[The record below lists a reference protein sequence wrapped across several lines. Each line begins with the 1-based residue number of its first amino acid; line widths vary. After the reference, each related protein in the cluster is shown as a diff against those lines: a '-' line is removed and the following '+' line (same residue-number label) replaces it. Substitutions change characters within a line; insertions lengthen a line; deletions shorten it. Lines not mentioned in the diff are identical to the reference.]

1 VPPWPPLWAGL
12 KEEWFFADIEIRGR
26 ERLLGAVE
34 EMFAAIG
41 IVVVLVAVIGGF
53 LVEKGN
59 LSVLIQP
66 AEVLIIFGSA
76 LGSLII
82 SSHGKM
88 LGLIMGNLARIFSAK
103 ATSRET
109 YLELL
114 LLLYQLFTKVR
125 KQGLLSIE
133 GDVENPEKSEVFS
146 RFPAILADKAVLNFI
161 CDNFRVIVSTNMPP
175 HELEALLDI
184 DIEAQQH
191 EALLPSTAVAKVADA
206 LPGLGI
212 VAAVLGVVL
221 TMGKISEPPEVLGHS
236 IGAALV
242 GTFLG
247 VLSCYGFVGPLATRL
262 EHIAKDREV
271 VLQVIKTALVAFVGD
286 AAPRIAVESGRRA
299 IPNGERPTFLEL
311 EEAIKKWKQKT

>member
-1 VPPWPPLWAGL
+1 ML
-12 KEEWFFADIEIRGR
+12 
-26 ERLLGAVE
+26 
-34 EMFAAIG
+34 AAIG
-41 IVVVLVAVIGGF
+41 IGVVLVAVLGGF
-53 LVEKGN
+53 LIEKGN

-76 LGSLII
+76 AGSLVI

-88 LGLIMGNLARIFSAK
+88 LGMIAGNLARIFSAS

-133 GDVENPEKSEVFS
+133 ADVEDPSKSEVFS
-146 RFPAILADKAVLNFI
+146 RFPKIMADKTALEFI

-175 HELEALLDI
+175 HELDSLLDI

-191 EALLPSTAVAKVADA
+191 EAMLPSSAVAKVADA

-262 EHIAKDREV
+262 EHIAKDGETK
-271 VLQVIKTALVAFVGD
+271 LQVIKTALVAFLGD

-299 IPNGERPTFLEL
+299 IPNGERPSFLEL
-311 EEAIKKWKQKT
+311 EEAIKQWKQKT

>member
-1 VPPWPPLWAGL
+1 
-12 KEEWFFADIEIRGR
+12 
-26 ERLLGAVE
+26 
-34 EMFAAIG
+34 MFAAIG
-41 IVVVLVAVIGGF
+41 FFVVLVSVVGGF

-66 AEVLIIFGSA
+66 AEGMIILGSA

-82 SSHGKM
+82 SSHGKT
-88 LGLIMGNLARIFSAK
+88 LRLIFANASRVFTTK
-103 ATSRET
+103 AASKEA

-133 GDVENPEKSEVFS
+133 ADVEEPSKSEVFA
-146 RFPAILADKAVLNFI
+146 RFPTILADRPALDFI
-161 CDNFRVIVSTNMPP
+161 CDNFRVIVSTNMPA
-175 HELEALLDI
+175 HELETLLDI

-191 EALLPSTAVAKVADA
+191 EAVLPSAAIAKVADA

-262 EHIAKDREV
+262 EHIAKDREIMF
-271 VLQVIKTALVAFVGD
+271 QVIKTALVAFVGD

-299 IPNGERPTFLEL
+299 IPNGERPTFLQL

>member
-1 VPPWPPLWAGL
+1 
-12 KEEWFFADIEIRGR
+12 
-26 ERLLGAVE
+26 
-34 EMFAAIG
+34 MFAAIG
-41 IVVVLVAVIGGF
+41 IGIVAVSVIGGF
-53 LVEKGN
+53 LFEKGN

-76 LGSLII
+76 LGSLVI

-88 LGLIMGNLARIFSAK
+88 LGLIFGNLTRIFSAK
-103 ATSRET
+103 PVSREI

-133 GDVENPEKSEVFS
+133 ADVENPTQSEVFR
-146 RFPAILADKAVLNFI
+146 RFPNILKDKSALDFI

-175 HELEALLDI
+175 HELESLLEI

-191 EALLPSTAVAKVADA
+191 EATIPSAAVAKVADA

-271 VLQVIKTALVAFVGD
+271 VFQVIKTALVAFVGD

-299 IPNGERPTFLEL
+299 IPNGERPSFLEL
-311 EEAIKKWKQKT
+311 EEAIKKWKQKA